1 MSTQS
6 NKNLAVAVLR
16 ARNGEIP
23 GFEDF
28 YLLTCQNTLS
38 DIQGTVRDEKE
49 SWEILSEVY
58 TEVWKRRDNI
68 PETGI
73 VRPWIRVLIREVSKR
88 RGGTLIE
95 EFSGESVSE
104 AERDSKEHMVDILVQ
119 IEEELGLLTLPDN
132 ILGRRRHSGAV
143 TVIIKFFL
151 GLGFIALSVCAVFLL
166 LRMLRHEAASLQE
179 LEPVSEESSEILAVE
194 QTEATAAEPAE
205 QPGWNV
211 TKEGRRYKNPDGS
224 WHEGGWLEDG
234 NALYYLNEDGYA
246 LSGRL
251 ALENQNFIFNDE
263 GVLKSITRSYALEDH
278 ETIVSVQMKEYG
290 YQEDA
295 ERIIRHSIVLDG
307 DWIYFMIADEDGEEG
322 AVLYRARRGADEYQ
336 LISENVSGYTVQNDA
351 LWYCKGGSVIRFEK
365 ADTEYVKPEEDAVES
380 AAFTEGLSEDQMV
393 EAFPSSE

>member
-1 MSTQS
+1 M
-6 NKNLAVAVLR
+6 
-16 ARNGEIP
+16 
-23 GFEDF
+23 
-28 YLLTCQNTLS
+28 
-38 DIQGTVRDEKE
+38 
-49 SWEILSEVY
+49 
-58 TEVWKRRDNI
+58 
-68 PETGI
+68 
-73 VRPWIRVLIREVSKR
+73 
-88 RGGTLIE
+88 
-95 EFSGESVSE
+95 SVSC
-104 AERDSKEHMVDILVQ
+104 
-119 IEEELGLLTLPDN
+119 LTFR
-132 ILGRRRHSGAV
+132 IR
-143 TVIIKFFL
+143 
-151 GLGFIALSVCAVFLL
+151 
-166 LRMLRHEAASLQE
+166 
-179 LEPVSEESSEILAVE
+179 
-194 QTEATAAEPAE
+194 
-205 QPGWNV
+205 
-211 TKEGRRYKNPDGS
+211 
-224 WHEGGWLEDG
+224 